1 MNEQL
6 RAVNKQA
13 AELQES
19 MKPTWEAMA
28 QKLADEERGGG
39 ELGTGAPRKRGLVG
53 GVQTERYLKRWLE
66 VFREQSFGVVGMYR
80 SIFPAALEARGL
92 SGAATPT
99 SVTAPPL
106 GKEAR
111 MGHSRSSSTLSVSG
125 IALEEDPEGGGL
137 PDPVVSFVGHLVGL
151 LVEVL
156 RVYLPVVEEKSVR
169 ESLLTQ
175 VLYASGSL
183 GRLGGEFAG
192 VLAGLEGV
200 FGIGQEE
207 EEREAEFVS
216 VVGRQKVLAGRL
228 EAMAA
233 GRT

>member
-1 MNEQL
+1 
-6 RAVNKQA
+6 
-13 AELQES
+13 
-19 MKPTWEAMA
+19 
-28 QKLADEERGGG
+28 
-39 ELGTGAPRKRGLVG
+39 
-53 GVQTERYLKRWLE
+53 
-66 VFREQSFGVVGMYR
+66 
-80 SIFPAALEARGL
+80 
-92 SGAATPT
+92 
-99 SVTAPPL
+99 
-106 GKEAR
+106 